1 MNGSNKSA
9 PSEKGQRQLE
19 ALRKAVAQTLERKK
33 RLGQYAVVWKNGK
46 PVVIGEDAP
55 EESLDSA

>member
-1 MNGSNKSA
+1 
-9 PSEKGQRQLE
+9 LE

-46 PVVIGEDAP
+46 PVVIGEGAP
-55 EESLDSA
+55 FS